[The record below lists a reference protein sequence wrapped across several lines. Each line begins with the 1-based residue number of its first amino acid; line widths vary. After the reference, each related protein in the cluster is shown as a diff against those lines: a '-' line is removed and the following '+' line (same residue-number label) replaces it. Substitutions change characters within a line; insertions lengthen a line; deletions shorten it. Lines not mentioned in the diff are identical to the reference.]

1 MSTGSLSDVED
12 LQEVEM
18 LECDGL
24 KMDNNKEFG
33 ASNES
38 NEEGSNGENGSPQK
52 GRGASGKRKKAPPK
66 KSPLNGVSQEGKQVQ
81 RNAANARE
89 RARMRVLSKAF
100 SRLKT
105 TLPWVPPDTKLSKL
119 DTLRLASS
127 YIAHLRQILANDKYE
142 NGYIHPVNLVSVGPP
157 GQALCVRA
165 RTGRAGR
172 GADVGCAPGHKPAL
186 GFSRALSFSS
196 PALAAAGEAAALA
209 RDKRGARA
217 AGNVVFLYFL
227 TVEHSDRS
235 PARSFGGPES
245 NEKER
250 GYDRTVYKMSS
261 VIYTV
266 IISGGAL
273 NFRFTC
279 SFGPVPRFRWI
290 PGHFLGENEKRRDLW
305 PGSAGCSAQ
314 NEEAGAGPRL
324 RPGARS
330 REVSAALDTTASL
343 PLVTPFKPQ
352 QRAINERIITQPQKR
367 DKFSEEISMLKGDAC
382 VTEEHKAA
390 RDSRVFLRTQRA
402 GIAAPE
408 RCGRRAPRPAKFCM

>member
-24 KMDNNKEFG
+24 KMDTNKEFG

-142 NGYIHPVNLVSVGPP
+142 NGYIHPVNLVSHGPP
-157 GQALCVRA
+157 GPGTCVCVDGERRVRSWEGA
-165 RTGRAGR
+165 CPRRNLHILLTEGLVPSHRVR
-172 GADVGCAPGHKPAL
+172 GVVEQGDRLPAAFLSCVPGAECPSPLHWSP
-186 GFSRALSFSS
+186 LS
-196 PALAAAGEAAALA
+196 
-209 RDKRGARA
+209 
-217 AGNVVFLYFL
+217 
-227 TVEHSDRS
+227 
-235 PARSFGGPES
+235 
-245 NEKER
+245 
-250 GYDRTVYKMSS
+250 
-261 VIYTV
+261 
-266 IISGGAL
+266 
-273 NFRFTC
+273 
-279 SFGPVPRFRWI
+279 
-290 PGHFLGENEKRRDLW
+290 
-305 PGSAGCSAQ
+305 
-314 NEEAGAGPRL
+314 
-324 RPGARS
+324 RPG
-330 REVSAALDTTASL
+330 VAA
-343 PLVTPFKPQ
+343 
-352 QRAINERIITQPQKR
+352 KR
-367 DKFSEEISMLKGDAC
+367 QEQVYCA
-382 VTEEHKAA
+382 
-390 RDSRVFLRTQRA
+390 
-402 GIAAPE
+402 
-408 RCGRRAPRPAKFCM
+408 